1 MENKVR
7 HTMTP
12 LCFLNDCIIVLTQGW
27 NSKRQTNPG
36 EKMIRAIYDSS
47 FLLVVSPS
55 EYDILYGK
63 SKDIPKHP

>member
-1 MENKVR
+1 MEYKVR

-12 LCFLNDCIIVLTQGW
+12 LCLLNDCIIVLRQGW

-36 EKMIRAIYDSS
+36 EKMIRAIHDSP

-55 EYDILYGK
+55 DYDIVYRK